1 MGQTALHLAVKNG
14 NLQIFK
20 CNICRETEQSIVLF
34 IHCVL
39 TLKILLLNLNKSFLS
54 ENEKCVK
61 VLIQNGATI
70 NIKDKS
76 GDEPLQSAVNTG
88 IILYICKKIRVVN
101 SLFSFTYFKKII
113 KISSIYCWNRVVKAE
128 KIYCFQQ

>member
-20 CNICRETEQSIVLF
+20 CNICRFRAID
-34 IHCVL
+34 CVL